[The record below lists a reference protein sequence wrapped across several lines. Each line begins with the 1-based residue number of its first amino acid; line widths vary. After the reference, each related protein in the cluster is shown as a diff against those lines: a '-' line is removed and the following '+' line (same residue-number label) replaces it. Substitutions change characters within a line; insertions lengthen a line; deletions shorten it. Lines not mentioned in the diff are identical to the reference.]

1 MNALLIL
8 LFIFA
13 LLMVLVAGKDGL
25 KNIIG
30 LALNFL
36 MILILI
42 TIMAWGFPILMVLPI
57 LSFAIM
63 AFSIFMSTSDEK
75 IAGTAFKA
83 SAIVL
88 IGLMVIAMLVQHI
101 GQFQG
106 FVNEDG
112 EALEAL
118 SANVGISFSEV
129 VVAVFIISLL
139 GAVAEAAMA
148 IVTNLN
154 EVIEQDENMTSAQ
167 FKQQRKI
174 ISRQIAGT
182 AVNTLFFGMLGSS
195 LGIIL
200 WYIRL
205 RFPLE
210 EVLNSKLLLME
221 LVTMLLGMLGILL
234 VIELAGYFVEN
245 DFHKSDNNQQ
255 NAAGE

>member
-1 MNALLIL
+1 MNALVFLLLI
-8 LFIFA
+8 FSV
-13 LLMVLVAGKDGL
+13 LMLLVAGKDGM
-25 KNIIG
+25 KNLVG

-36 MILILI
+36 MIFILI
-42 TIMAWGFPILMVLPI
+42 TIMVWGFPILVVLPV
-57 LSFAIM
+57 LSFAMM
-63 AFSIFMSTSDEK
+63 AFSIFMSTPDEK
-75 IAGTAFKA
+75 TAGTAFKA
-83 SAIVL
+83 SGIVL
-88 IGLMVIAMLVQHI
+88 AGLMFLAILVQYI

-106 FVNEDG
+106 FVKEDA

-118 SANVGISFSEV
+118 SANIGINFSDV

-154 EVIEQDENMTSAQ
+154 EVIEQDVLMTTVQ
-167 FKQQRKI
+167 FKAQRKI

-200 WYIRL
+200 WYVRL
-205 RFPLE
+205 NFSLE
-210 EVLNSKLLLME
+210 EVINSKLLLME

-245 DFHKSDNNQQ
+245 DFQKMN
-255 NAAGE
+255 